1 MKKPKVI
8 RFRCYCVECGPDDR
22 PKGKVLQGAAA
33 DLDQDSDPDNQT
45 NPPVVADSIE
55 RMLFGA

>member
-1 MKKPKVI
+1 MKKPKII

-22 PKGKVLQGAAA
+22 PKDKVLQRAAA
-33 DLDQDSDPDNQT
+33 DSDQDVDPQNLS
-45 NPPVVADSIE
+45 NPPVAADSIE